1 MKILL
6 TDIVGKSEQ
15 YRLVELPDSPRYDFR
30 LEGPVEATLL
40 VRQKSEVTYLLSG
53 ALQASATAKCDRCGK
68 KVTLTIDKDFRYTL
82 HIGEESEGDAE
93 HQCSDEDC
101 ETLHL
106 DEAAIESD
114 AIITEQL
121 LLAIPLQRLCDETCK
136 GLCRECGI
144 DLNEKKCKC
153 GESNSNSPFAI
164 LKKLQQ
170 K

>member
-15 YRLVELPDSPRYDFR
+15 YSFVELLDSLLYDFR
-30 LEGPVEATLL
+30 LEGPVEASLL
-40 VRQKSEVTYLLSG
+40 VRQKSEEIYALSG
-53 ALQASATAKCDRCGK
+53 TLQASATAKCDRCGK
-68 KVTLTIDKDFRYTL
+68 EVPFFIDKGFQYTL
-82 HIGEESEGDAE
+82 RIGKEPEDDAE
-93 HQCSDEDC
+93 HECSDEDC

-106 DEAAIESD
+106 DEAAIDSE
-114 AIITEQL
+114 AIVAEQL
-121 LLAIPLQRLCDETCK
+121 LLAIPVQRLCDDSCK

-144 DLNEKKCKC
+144 NLNKKKCKC

-164 LKKLQQ
+164 LKTLQQ

>member
-1 MKILL
+1 MKVLL

-15 YRLVELPDSPRYDFR
+15 YRLVESPNSSLYDFR
-30 LEGPVEATLL
+30 LEGPVEAKLL
-40 VRQKSEVTYLLSG
+40 ARQQSEVKYLLSG
-53 ALQASATAKCDRCGK
+53 TLQALATAKCDRCGK
-68 KVTLTIDKDFRYTL
+68 KVTLAIDKDFRYTL
-82 HIGEESEGDAE
+82 HIGEEAESDAE

-114 AIITEQL
+114 AITTEQL
-121 LLAIPLQRLCDETCK
+121 LLAIPVQRLCDETCK

>member
-6 TDIVGKSEQ
+6 TDIVGKNEQ
-15 YRLVELPDSPRYDFR
+15 YSLVELPDSPLYDFR
-30 LEGPVEATLL
+30 LEGPVEAKLL
-40 VRQKSEVTYLLSG
+40 VKQQSEVKYLLSG

-68 KVTLTIDKDFRYTL
+68 EVVLAIDKEFRYTL
-82 HIGEESEGDAE
+82 RIGEESEGDAE

-106 DEAAIESD
+106 EEAAIEGEE
-114 AIITEQL
+114 IITEQL
-121 LLAIPLQRLCDETCK
+121 LLAIPVQRLCEKSCK
-136 GLCRECGI
+136 GLCRDCGI
-144 DLNEKKCKC
+144 DLNVKKCKC

-164 LKKLQQ
+164 LKTLQQ